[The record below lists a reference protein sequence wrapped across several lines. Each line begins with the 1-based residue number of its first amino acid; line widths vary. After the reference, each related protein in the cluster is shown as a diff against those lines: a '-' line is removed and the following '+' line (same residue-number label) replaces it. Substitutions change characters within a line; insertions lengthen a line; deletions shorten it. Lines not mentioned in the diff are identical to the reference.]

1 MFTEPDQQ
9 DFTDRQRAV
18 LDKALELLVEGGE
31 KALTTAAIARAA
43 GCSKE
48 SLYKWF
54 GDRDGLLAAIVT
66 RQASKVIPG
75 ADQAA
80 DMSEAELRAA
90 LEVFAKNLLET
101 ISGDVSLALNRLAIG
116 QASKA
121 ETGLG
126 AVLEKSGRA
135 RIGRQTTALLE
146 RGCTQGY
153 LNCEDPQEAYST
165 LYGLVVRD
173 QHIRMLL
180 GASKKASVQDLEL
193 AAKNAVKQFI
203 QLYGAN
209 K

>member
-1 MFTEPDQQ
+1 MPTEPKQQ

-75 ADQAA
+75 ADPAA
-80 DMSEAELRAA
+80 NMSETGLRAA
-90 LEVFAKNLLET
+90 LEEFAKSLLET

-126 AVLEKSGRA
+126 AVLEKNGRA
-135 RIGRQTTALLE
+135 RIGRQTTVLLE
-146 RGCTQGY
+146 KGCTQGY
-153 LNCEDPQEAYST
+153 LQCEDPQEAYST

-173 QHIRMLL
+173 QHIRLLL
-180 GASKKASVQDLEL
+180 GGSPQTSRKEL
-193 AAKNAVKQFI
+193 DGAAKTAILQFM
-203 QLYGAN
+203 QLYGAKN
-209 K
+209 